1 MLPAFVT
8 SSIGRLAVTEDESA
22 SDVGDRQ
29 RSFVTCNA
37 AQCPITPWD
46 DVHAVIASAQEAMRL
61 NDHVKQVSLT
71 PGPMGGA
78 TGLVAEVRGGVDK
91 GSSALTAAKAAL
103 LRAAEKSE
111 TVYVMGYAANPFR
124 DDRDTGFQCCMGHLP
139 TSLRGNGCWDNVQK
153 GFCPRRSSCRW
164 CHFDGPDLLTV
175 VVQLKASA

>member
-1 MLPAFVT
+1 
-8 SSIGRLAVTEDESA
+8 VTEDESA
-22 SDVGDRQ
+22 FDVGDHR
-29 RSFVTCNA
+29 RSFVTPNA
-37 AQCPITPWD
+37 TQCPRTPWA
-46 DVHAVIASAQEAMRL
+46 DVHAVIASAQEAMLL
-61 NDHVKQVSLT
+61 NDHVKRVSLT

-103 LRAAEKSE
+103 LAAAEKSE

-124 DDRDTGFQCCMGHLP
+124 DDGDTGFQCCMGHLP

-175 VVQLKASA
+175 VVQLQASA